1 MPGILSDTAPAP
13 MTPRN
18 PIRIIPDAS
27 AEKSKAVGS
36 SAGQP
41 DVQPSSSEFK
51 VCSPSLS
58 ASADAGPSRVEVM
71 KKKRAPKGSAGTF
84 QGRRAPKDPKKL
96 AKFLEEKK
104 AWVEGR
110 TERLRPRG
118 EKRPAT
124 SAMKKKYADF
134 LREFPVEPG
143 VSSREWMKQAAV
155 AWRDAKQRIVY

>member
-1 MPGILSDTAPAP
+1 MPGVLSDTAPAP

-58 ASADAGPSRVEVM
+58 ASADAGPSGVEVM

-84 QGRRAPKDPKKL
+84 QGRRPPKDPKKL

-104 AWVEGR
+104 AWDEGR

-118 EKRPAT
+118 APRPRK
-124 SAMKKKYADF
+124 SANQVNYARH
-134 LREFPVEPG
+134 LQEFPVEPG
-143 VSSREWMKQAAV
+143 VSSREWMKQAA
-155 AWRDAKQRIVY
+155 ATWRVVKQRVV